1 MRHNSKRLKFSYVI
15 TLVLTFFAL
24 FIFLISTPVL
34 SAAGDMN
41 IAEYLASSKI
51 SSGFFFIS
59 PALAGILRV
68 FNRLYT
74 ANWWVIF
81 SIFAMFGGLYVFLW
95 FLNKRCAFQD
105 WTALLFADSL
115 FVLFFWEL
123 MLKYEI
129 NFTQTTSIVGL
140 AAVLLMLD
148 CCYDKSTDRKFMIVK
163 ICLGIGLLFLA
174 GSIRFK
180 ALVLMVPF
188 AMMCLIYFF
197 LFPYTSPNLQRT
209 LQNSWRTKKKFLLLA
224 GMIITVVLMSYGLH
238 KLYGVINPDLGEY
251 VKANALREEI
261 CDYADRYPDYDQNV
275 ELYQE
280 LDIQKSWINMINA
293 FLTGDE
299 NHFSSADLNKM
310 ARLRLNSHQTV
321 ESFTGSLR
329 GHAVLWTSLGAL
341 LVFLMLLRGGK
352 NSYLPLIGCI
362 FAFLLCGLYFVAIG
376 RIAWRV
382 TNGCVL
388 ACVLSFIAM
397 AAHPVSD
404 VTDRRFDLTE
414 RTGILALTAGFFVVG
429 CVAVRY
435 EKDFSLPR
443 AAVTDQER
451 ADMLDYINGNPDIIY
466 LDVEDTIRYYNAYN
480 LWASHEPEY
489 LDNAVSLV
497 AHFVIGERETL
508 AESGIDDI
516 INDMLERPD
525 IYVRYCS
532 SDSNGTFLNYLR
544 DYYDECVSVSIV
556 DRCDST
562 RFVRYSRPVSATGE
576 MGGHTPAVNTFFEVR
591 DEFPNDP
598 DVVAAVQVDC
608 HLDPAD
614 GGLYRDY
621 YLNIMDQLTGALYSY
636 GLKAEESG
644 CSGEVLW
651 MDGTWDT
658 DNIQVS
664 LVGHGLDGSCD
675 TIADV
680 TEEFSAICIGIFKEF
695 SS

>member
-1 MRHNSKRLKFSYVI
+1 MKRIGKNMNYPRLMA
-15 TLVLTFFAL
+15 LTFTGFSL
-24 FIFLISTPVL
+24 SIFLLTEPAL

-59 PALAGILRV
+59 PALADILRV

-74 ANWWVIF
+74 ANWWAVF
-81 SIFAMFGGLYVFLW
+81 STAIMFVGLYVFLW
-95 FLNKRCAFQD
+95 FLNKRCAFQE
-105 WTALLFADSL
+105 WTALLFADGL

-123 MLKYEI
+123 ILRYDI
-129 NFTQTTSIVGL
+129 NFTQTTVIAGL
-140 AAVLLMLD
+140 AAILLMLD
-148 CCYDKSTDRKFMIVK
+148 CCYDKSADRKSMIVK

-180 ALVLMVPF
+180 ALLLMVPF
-188 AMMCLIYFF
+188 ALMCFAYFF
-197 LFPYTSPNLQRT
+197 IFPYTSHNLIES
-209 LQNSWRTKKKFLLLA
+209 LKNSSKTKKQVLLMA
-224 GMIITVVLMSYGLH
+224 GVTVAVVLISYGLH
-238 KLYGVINPDLGEY
+238 KLYGVMNPDLGEY

-261 CDYADRYPDYDQNV
+261 CDYADRYPDYDENTEV
-275 ELYQE
+275 YQE
-280 LDIQKSWINMINA
+280 LDIKKSWINMINA

-299 NHFSSADLNKM
+299 NYFSSADLNKM
-310 ARLRLNSHQTV
+310 AGLRLNSHKTV
-321 ESFTGSLR
+321 ESFTGSLK
-329 GHAVLWTSLGAL
+329 GHTVLWISLVAL
-341 LVFLMLLRGGK
+341 LVFLMLLRGGR

-397 AAHPVSD
+397 TAHPVSD
-404 VTDRRFDLTE
+404 VIDRKFDLTE
-414 RTGILALTAGFFVVG
+414 RTGILALAAVFFVVG

-435 EKDFSLPR
+435 EKDFSFPR

-451 ADMLDYINGNPDIIY
+451 ADMLDYIDRNPDIIY

-562 RFVRYSRPVSATGE
+562 RFVRYSRPVSATGATE
-576 MGGHTPAVNTFFEVR
+576 ENFLPVNAFFEVKN
-591 DEFPNDP
+591 EFPDDKNI
-598 DVVAAVQVDC
+598 VAAVQVNC
-608 HLDPAD
+608 YLDSTD
-614 GGLYRDY
+614 GDHYRDY
-621 YLNIMDQLTGALYSY
+621 YLNIMDQSTGSLYSY
-636 GLKAEESG
+636 GLKVEESG

-658 DNIQVS
+658 NNIQVS
-664 LVGHGLDGSCD
+664 LVGHGLDGSSD

-680 TEEFSAICIGIFKEF
+680 TEEFCAPMQNIEF
-695 SS
+695 LS

>member
-1 MRHNSKRLKFSYVI
+1 MKRIGIKVDFQCLMALAFTGFS
-15 TLVLTFFAL
+15 LLLFLLTEPA
-24 FIFLISTPVL
+24 L

-59 PALAGILRV
+59 PILADVLRV

-74 ANWWVIF
+74 ANWWALF
-81 SIFAMFGGLYVFLW
+81 STAVMFVGLYVFLW
-95 FLNKRCAFQD
+95 FLNKRCALQE
-105 WTALLFADSL
+105 WTALLFADGL

-123 MLKYEI
+123 ILKFDI
-129 NFTQTTSIVGL
+129 NFTQTTVIAGL

-148 CCYDKSTDRKFMIVK
+148 CCYDKSADRKSMNVK

-180 ALVLMVPF
+180 ALLLMVPF
-188 AMMCLIYFF
+188 GVMCFAYFF
-197 LFPYTSPNLQRT
+197 IFPYTSHNLIRS
-209 LQNSWRTKKKFLLLA
+209 LKDSYKTKKKVLLLA
-224 GMIITVVLMSYGLH
+224 GVTITVVLMSYGLR

-261 CDYADRYPDYDQNV
+261 CDYADRYPDYDENAEV
-275 ELYQE
+275 YQE
-280 LDIQKSWINMINA
+280 LDIKKSWIDMTNA

-299 NHFSSADLNKM
+299 NYFSTVDLNKM
-310 ARLRLNSHQTV
+310 AKLRQNSHKTV
-321 ESFTGSLR
+321 ENFTDSLG
-329 GHAVLWTSLGAL
+329 GHAVLWISLGAL
-341 LVFLMLLRGGK
+341 LVFLMLLRGGR

-362 FAFLLCGLYFVAIG
+362 FAFLLCGLYFVVIG

-382 TNGCVL
+382 TNGCIL

-397 AAHPVSD
+397 TAHTVSD
-404 VTDRRFDLTE
+404 VTERKFDLTE
-414 RTGILALTAGFFVVG
+414 RTGVLALTAVFFVVG
-429 CVAVRY
+429 CVAVGY
-435 EKDFSLPR
+435 EKDFSFPR

-451 ADMLDYINGNPDIIY
+451 ADMLDYIDGNPDIIY
-466 LDVEDTIRYYNAYN
+466 LDVEDTVRYYNAYN

-489 LDNAVSLV
+489 LDNAVSLI

-508 AESGIDDI
+508 AESGINDI
-516 INDMLERPD
+516 INDMLEKPN

-532 SDSNGTFLNYLR
+532 SDSNGIFLNYLR
-544 DYYDECVSVSIV
+544 DYYDECVSVSVV

-576 MGGHTPAVNTFFEVR
+576 MRGNPSAVSTFFEIK
-591 DEFPNDP
+591 DEFSDDT

-608 HLDPAD
+608 YLDSAD
-614 GGLYRDY
+614 GDHYRDY
-621 YLNIMDQLTGALYSY
+621 YLNIMDRSTGALYSY
-636 GLKAEESG
+636 GLKAQESG

-651 MDGTWDT
+651 MYGTWST

-664 LVGHGLDGSCD
+664 LVGHGVDGSCN

-680 TEEFSAICIGIFKEF
+680 TEEFCIPVQNIEF
-695 SS
+695 LS

>member
-1 MRHNSKRLKFSYVI
+1 MKRIGIKVNFQCLMALAFTGFS
-15 TLVLTFFAL
+15 LL
-24 FIFLISTPVL
+24 IFLLTEPAL

-59 PALAGILRV
+59 PVLSGILRV

-74 ANWWVIF
+74 ANWWAVF
-81 SIFAMFGGLYVFLW
+81 STAVMFVGLYVFLW
-95 FLNKRCAFQD
+95 FLNKRCAFQE
-105 WTALLFADSL
+105 WTALLFADGL

-123 MLKYEI
+123 ILRYDI
-129 NFTQTTSIVGL
+129 NFTQTTVIVGL
-140 AAVLLMLD
+140 AAILLMLD
-148 CCYDKSTDRKFMIVK
+148 CCYDKSVDRKSMIVK

-180 ALVLMVPF
+180 ALLLMVPF
-188 AMMCLIYFF
+188 AVMCFAYFF
-197 LFPYTSPNLQRT
+197 IFPYTSHNLIKSIK
-209 LQNSWRTKKKFLLLA
+209 NSYKTKKQVLLA
-224 GMIITVVLMSYGLH
+224 AGVTVAVVLMSHGLH
-238 KLYGVINPDLGEY
+238 KLYGVINPALAEY

-261 CDYADRYPDYDQNV
+261 CDYADRYPDYDENID
-275 ELYQE
+275 LYDEMGIRQ
-280 LDIQKSWINMINA
+280 SWINMINA

-299 NHFSSADLNKM
+299 NYFSSADLNKM
-310 ARLRLNSHQTV
+310 SKLRLNSHKTV
-321 ESFTGSLR
+321 ESFTDSLR
-329 GHAVLWTSLGAL
+329 GHAVLWISLGAL
-341 LVFLMLLRGGK
+341 LVFLMLLRGGR
-352 NSYLPLIGCI
+352 NSYLPLIGCV

-376 RIAWRV
+376 RIEWRV

-397 AAHPVSD
+397 TAHSVSD
-404 VTDRRFDLTE
+404 VTERKFDLIE
-414 RTGILALTAGFFVVG
+414 RTGILLLTAVFFVVG

-435 EKDFSLPR
+435 EKDFGLPR
-443 AAVTDQER
+443 AAVTDRER
-451 ADMLDYINGNPDIIY
+451 ADMLDYINENPDIIY

-497 AHFVIGERETL
+497 AHFVIGERATL
-508 AESGIDDI
+508 AESGINDL
-516 INDMLERPD
+516 INDMLEKPN

-532 SDSNGTFLNYLR
+532 SDSNGIFLDYLR

-556 DRCDST
+556 DKCGNT

-576 MGGHTPAVNTFFEVR
+576 MREDAPAVNTFFEIK
-591 DEFPNDP
+591 DEFPDNT

-608 HLDPAD
+608 YLDAAD
-614 GGLYRDY
+614 GDHYRDY
-621 YLNIMDQLTGALYSY
+621 YLNITDRSTGSLYSY

-658 DNIQVS
+658 DNIQVY
-664 LVGHGLDGSCD
+664 LVGHGLDGNCD

-680 TEEFSAICIGIFKEF
+680 TEEFCIPVRNIEF
-695 SS
+695 VS